1 MAAASLMDLPTELR
15 LQILREVFT
24 FGKSY
29 LRCRRFYLS
38 GVPILKRL
46 WQGPLLTNRQIR
58 SEALTII
65 FGDPLWRL
73 VTNQYTWGIHQ
84 NDILKLLALQ
94 RTNELALIRRWRWEF
109 DLDRYHGMTRGFRL
123 ADLSQH
129 VEKAASGMI
138 ICCDMLAVA
147 AAPLDIEIAWMERV
161 HSDFWEATLGMLS
174 PLSRLSNLRS
184 IIITQYW
191 QQEKDHGASQ
201 LLFAQHL
208 QSLTGITPI
217 WSLPQV

>member
-1 MAAASLMDLPTELR
+1 MDLPTELR

-46 WQGPLLTNRQIR
+46 WRGPLLANRQIR
-58 SEALTII
+58 REALTII

-73 VTNQYTWGIHQ
+73 VTNQYSWGIHQ
-84 NDILKLLALQ
+84 NDILKLMALQ
-94 RTNELALIRRWRWEF
+94 KSNELALIRRWRWEF
-109 DLDRYHGMTRGFRL
+109 DLDRNHHSFCH
-123 ADLSQH
+123 ADLSRH
-129 VEKAASGMI
+129 VEEASSGMI

-147 AAPLDIEIAWMERV
+147 GASLDIEIAWIEKV
-161 HSDFWEATLGMLS
+161 HFGIWEATLGMLS

-191 QQEKDHGASQ
+191 QHPKDCGASQ

-208 QSLTGITPI
+208 ESLTSVRPI
-217 WSLPQV
+217 WSLPLV